1 MRYLWEVV
9 LETQQKGIPLSS
21 IRFTHAPN
29 CSAYMELALTCLNQT
44 DIYSNMAVEVNT
56 YYRFY
61 SIFKDIYEP
70 NQRDYKQIKDSLTNL
85 ILHVLTE
92 NDVRRGMTKEEYYKK
107 MLIKDIKSGNSG
119 EIAKHVIPMLENT
132 SRERLLSGWLRTYQT
147 GSSLTIFIDMIHGL
161 IDNSIVYHS
170 KNYPNEIL
178 IYIGSKRTDEIE
190 QIIQCVIEIC
200 LDIRYHVEIF
210 YEYHFGIIGIEETMM
225 IDEIAIY

>member
-44 DIYSNMAVEVNT
+44 DIYSNMVVEVNT

-92 NDVRRGMTKEEYYKK
+92 NDVRRGMTKEEYC
-107 MLIKDIKSGNSG
+107 
-119 EIAKHVIPMLENT
+119 
-132 SRERLLSGWLRTYQT
+132 QT
-147 GSSLTIFIDMIHGL
+147 AHCG
-161 IDNSIVYHS
+161 
-170 KNYPNEIL
+170 
-178 IYIGSKRTDEIE
+178 R
-190 QIIQCVIEIC
+190 
-200 LDIRYHVEIF
+200 
-210 YEYHFGIIGIEETMM
+210 
-225 IDEIAIY
+225 